1 MDSDRDPLGFSAE
14 GKVVEILERGGQ
26 RFAKIVIEPG
36 TVVEVKTAIDLNLG
50 DRVVVDSSFNLQ
62 EVGER
67 AAGFGTS
74 ARLEGGSQHD
84 EARGRRPRPVLRDYV
99 HVLRMALV
107 FAVATASFLIWRAWM
122 VPADFGV
129 YGHYRAGAITEIA
142 ARTPVYA
149 GQAECVACHDQ
160 VQQERVAGRHGAIA
174 CEACHGPLGQ
184 HARGESDVAPI
195 RPSTRGVCL
204 TCHTSRVGMPAAF
217 PKVIVNEHSDA
228 GPCTDCHK
236 AHTPGVS

>member
-1 MDSDRDPLGFSAE
+1 MENDRNDRSFSAE
-14 GKVVEILERGGQ
+14 GRVVEILERAGE

-36 TVVEVKTAIDLNLG
+36 TVIEAPAAIDLNLG
-50 DRVVVDSSFNLQ
+50 DRVMVDSALRIHEIGGAPPEGDASPRL
-62 EVGER
+62 VGPPQND
-67 AAGFGTS
+67 AARENQS
-74 ARLEGGSQHD
+74 
-84 EARGRRPRPVLRDYV
+84 RPAWDDYA
-99 HVLRMALV
+99 HVLRMTLV
-107 FAVATASFLIWRAWM
+107 FALAIASFVMWRSWM

-129 YGHYRAGAITEIA
+129 YGHYRAGAIAEIA

-149 GQAECVACHDQ
+149 GQLECVTCHSE
-160 VQQERVAGRHGAIA
+160 VQQERLAGRHGRIA

-184 HARGESDVAPI
+184 HARGETDAAPI

-204 TCHTSRVGMPAAF
+204 TCHTSRVGMPVAF
-217 PKVIVNEHSDA
+217 PKVVVKEHSDA